1 MASYFDNIVVEL
13 NAIIISKLIIPK
25 DIVSF
30 KKFLGEVSYSSNF
43 INSWKLVSGSNYYNP
58 AEMMITQHPL
68 IRNLHEEFK
77 KLRLR
82 PNPRVM
88 GDFPDPNNIIV
99 RKVESS
105 KWVLISEIEPE
116 GEYVRIKID
125 AENFDIYS
133 KSGGMP
139 RGNLGDIPYHG
150 FDLINGKGVIINN
163 SKRKTRL
170 KELGDKK

>member
-1 MASYFDNIVVEL
+1 MATYFENIVVEL

-25 DIVSF
+25 DIVLF
-30 KKFLGEVSYSSNF
+30 KKFLGEVSCSSKF

-58 AEMMITQHPL
+58 IEMMITQHPL

-82 PNPRVM
+82 PNPRVI
-88 GDFPDPNNIIV
+88 GDFPDPNNITI
-99 RKVESS
+99 RKTEPDE
-105 KWVLISEIEPE
+105 WVLISEFDGMEEVI
-116 GEYVRIKID
+116 YIKID
-125 AENFDIYS
+125 SENLDIYS
-133 KSGGMP
+133 KCGKKS
-139 RGNLGDIPYHG
+139 RGNLRDIPYHG
-150 FDLINGKGVIINN
+150 FDLINDKGVIINN